1 MHIGTPSRDKENFMR
16 NHAKFGRIT
25 CIVLAVLMI
34 PGLFVAVFSS
44 MAYADS
50 ASIKEEINDLTDEKE
65 EIQARIEEY
74 EAEIEGIDYEK
85 ANVLEKKAV
94 LDQKNLLAQEE
105 IQVIEEQITIID
117 GLVTN
122 MQMDLA
128 EAKDEEEY
136 QRERWLT
143 RIRAMEEGS
152 NLSYMEVLFN
162 ATSFSD
168 LLTRLDLVNEVIEY
182 DRDLEEAYVA
192 ARENVEFLE
201 AEAEVMFA
209 ENEVKRGEL
218 ETKKTQLEA
227 DIEAANQLIAEM
239 EADIDSLKELQ
250 ALEEAAEAEVKAQI
264 EELEAEYEAARAAEI
279 AAWEAAQAAQ
289 QQQQQQQ
296 SGGSANVSGGG
307 GATLL
312 WPSYCTI
319 ITSYYGNRLHP
330 EYGYYRMHK
339 GVDIGASARTDIW
352 APADGIVITSAKDSG
367 YGNYV
372 VIRHDN
378 GYYTLCAHMD
388 SRAVSAGQRVSQG
401 QTIGYVGSTG
411 VSTGYHIHYEIW
423 DSNMNT
429 MNPLSVKHIYA

>member
-1 MHIGTPSRDKENFMR
+1 MR
-16 NHAKFGRIT
+16 NQKKFVRVT
-25 CIVLAVLMI
+25 CIVLVALMVL
-34 PGLFVAVFSS
+34 GLFAAALSS

-50 ASIKEEINDLTDEKE
+50 ASIKEEINELTGEQE

-74 EAEIEGIDYEK
+74 ESQIEDIDYEK

-128 EAKDEEEY
+128 DAQAEEEY

-143 RIRAMEEGS
+143 RVRAMEEGS
-152 NLSYMEVLFN
+152 TLGYIEVLFD

-182 DRDLEEAYVA
+182 DRDLEAAYVA

-209 ENEVKRGEL
+209 ENEVKRGDL
-218 ETKKTQLEA
+218 ETKKAQLEA

-239 EADIDSLKELQ
+239 EADIESLKELQ
-250 ALEEAAEAEVKAQI
+250 ALEEEAEAEVKAQI
-264 EELEAEYEAARAAEI
+264 AELEEEYEAARAAEI
-279 AAWEAAQAAQ
+279 AAWEAAQAQ
-289 QQQQQQQ
+289 QNQNNGS
-296 SGGSANVSGGG
+296 SGSSANVSGGG

-312 WPSYCTI
+312 WPSYCTTV
-319 ITSYYGNRLHP
+319 TSYYGNRLHP
-330 EYGYYRMHK
+330 VYGYYKWHN
-339 GVDIGASARTDIW
+339 GVDIGAAGNTSIW
-352 APADGIVITSAKDSG
+352 APADGTVITSSYSSG

-378 GYYTLCAHMD
+378 GYYTLCAHMS
-388 SRAVSAGQRVSQG
+388 SRAVSAGQYVSQG
-401 QTIGYVGSTG
+401 QVIGYVGTTG
-411 VSTGYHIHYEIW
+411 VSTGYHIHFEVW
-423 DSNMNT
+423 DSNRNSV
-429 MNPLSVKHIYA
+429 NPMGMTYIYA

>member
-1 MHIGTPSRDKENFMR
+1 MR
-16 NHAKFGRIT
+16 NHKRFVRVT
-25 CIVLAVLMI
+25 CIVLVVLMVL
-34 PGLFVAVFSS
+34 GLFAVAFSS

-152 NLSYMEVLFN
+152 NLSYIEVLFN

-218 ETKKTQLEA
+218 ETKKIQLEA

-296 SGGSANVSGGG
+296 QSGGSANVSGGG

-319 ITSYYGNRLHP
+319 VTSYYGNRLHP
-330 EYGYYRMHK
+330 VYGYYRWHN
-339 GVDIGASARTDIW
+339 GIDIGAAGNTAIW
-352 APADGIVITSAKDSG
+352 APASGTVITSTYGSG

-378 GYYTLCAHMD
+378 GYYTLCAHMS
-388 SRAVSAGQRVSQG
+388 SRSVSAGQYVSQG
-401 QTIGYVGSTG
+401 QTIGLVGSTG
-411 VSTGYHIHYEIW
+411 VSTGYHIHFEVW
-423 DSNMNT
+423 DSNRNSI
-429 MNPLSVKHIYA
+429 NPLGMGYIYA